1 MKFLQGFWDHSDTH
15 LEAAPHMGLQEQD
28 PGQPK
33 RTSLAEGGGV
43 NGSPHF
49 SLLKQTVTVTW

>member
-15 LEAAPHMGLQEQD
+15 LEAAPHMGLQAQD

-43 NGSPHF
+43 HPTSP
-49 SLLKQTVTVTW
+49 S